1 MIMGLMPLLGFLFAT
16 PLKLP
21 AGGRLWMF
29 FPLALAV
36 SVVYRATRSRTAGEM
51 PLPTLVTFAQIV
63 LGMIAIAVA
72 FYVVNVAALR
82 WG

>member
-1 MIMGLMPLLGFLFAT
+1 MISWAAWLGFIFIT

-21 AGGRLWMF
+21 PGGRLWMF

-36 SVVYRATRSRTAGEM
+36 AVVYRATRSRTPREL
-51 PLPTLVTFAQIV
+51 PLPTLVNFLQIA

-72 FYVVNVAALR
+72 FYLLDMVVLR
-82 WG
+82 AT